1 MKSSIFFCACSR
13 HLSAS
18 AFMWSFWLPAA
29 WQIWLQVGSWKL
41 KSKSRSKKVGKLQEV
56 PPRVA
61 LWWFLQSLS
70 EMLRS
75 FRALPR
81 STSASPCGA
90 RRRPFLPEV
99 STQDTVSTWGVNSVQ
114 KTYKKQKHSM
124 AFTCSFCCSKVT
136 QLNHF
141 PSPALHSVLHPLLL
155 QFLFFLG
162 MFFNWRF
169 QMRTKQVSFANQIW
183 LPWNVSCMELTA
195 VWWAISVLSLLSHLF
210 LFFSGFFFS
219 LSFCFTPEIKEE
231 FPQNCAKMLLPRI
244 HFKKNVEIVSR
255 NSIDANTAW
264 KVLDR
269 NDRNI
274 NTKTITLTDFDGI
287 VAPQGLFS
295 FMPREG
301 LFKPSKENHAEQD
314 MEKMQTDFKSPRS
327 HQAIA
332 KLIACSMCWQDLWQ
346 SRIRNSQKVVIW
358 PSFGLLLLQP
368 SIFLVPNTS
377 LSTSTGDGIRYV
389 CWVWWSSSQLFNCL
403 GPGLGRLAP
412 AFGVQLHAGHPRK
425 AAFHNTS
432 HTTLASL
439 ASLASV
445 DKQQQ
450 P

>member
-90 RRRPFLPEV
+90 RRRSFLPEV

-124 AFTCSFCCSKVT
+124 AFTCSFCSSKVK

-141 PSPALHSVLHPLLL
+141 PSPALDSVLHPLLL

-162 MFFNWRF
+162 MFFTWRF
-169 QMRTKQVSFANQIW
+169 HTRTKQVSFANQIW
-183 LPWNVSCMELTA
+183 LPWNASCMELTA

-231 FPQNCAKMLLPRI
+231 FPQNYAKMLLPRI

-327 HQAIA
+327 IKRLQSWLHAPCVDKTYDNHGSEIPR
-332 KLIACSMCWQDLWQ
+332 KLW
-346 SRIRNSQKVVIW
+346 
-358 PSFGLLLLQP
+358 FGLLLASSCCSRAYSWFQTHRCQLAP
-368 SIFLVPNTS
+368 VMESVMFV
-377 LSTSTGDGIRYV
+377 GFDGHQV
-389 CWVWWSSSQLFNCL
+389 NCL
-403 GPGLGRLAP
+403 TVWVPG
-412 AFGVQLHAGHPRK
+412 
-425 AAFHNTS
+425 
-432 HTTLASL
+432 
-439 ASLASV
+439 
-445 DKQQQ
+445 
-450 P
+450 